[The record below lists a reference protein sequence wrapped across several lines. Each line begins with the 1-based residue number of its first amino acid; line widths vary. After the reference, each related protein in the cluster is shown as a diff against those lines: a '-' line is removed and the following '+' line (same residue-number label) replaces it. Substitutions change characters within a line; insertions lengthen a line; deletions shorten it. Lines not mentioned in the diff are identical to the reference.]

1 MKYFLFSIILLC
13 CSTSFLAQEKIQN
26 DSLLLQIEQTENQ
39 FERLLLIINFVENT
53 IGVLPEQTIAYQQK
67 AIAYFSESIFPTK
80 DFVATLLE
88 SLIERSQSKL
98 DRALEKNLE
107 VVEALENHQPSSHFS
122 KMLLSKM
129 LGYLGNIYIR
139 SHYYEPGLDYLFTA
153 LAIAEEE
160 EYVEGQSLA
169 LSVLAVLYSEGYD
182 DNELAIE
189 YTERAL
195 ALSQQNDN
203 QYGIMV
209 LTDNLARYQTNL
221 GNVDKALP
229 LHLEAIRLAEVL
241 NRKPFLGDFY
251 NNIGGNYLERGQ
263 LENAIN
269 YANKAISVGD
279 ESRNGFLLAYSYH
292 LLGKCMQQ
300 KKEWAASTTYFKKS
314 LRIAKYSRDFKFVSE
329 LLNDFGESTTQ
340 INQPT
345 KANVYFQEAI
355 SYKDTVYQALKI
367 KQVLELET
375 RHRIQEIEKEKA
387 LLQQEKTLQIQVI
400 SGQQKQLWLLGSLGF
415 LAIVSSLIFFFQK
428 IKLRDSY
435 QTLVKKNRALISIE
449 KKLPLE
455 ERSSTIDQ
463 DLKEKIKKE
472 LIENQ
477 LFLQPD
483 LTVHKLAKQLD
494 SNTTYVSKTINDGFG
509 KNFSSLINEYRIKT
523 ALQNFEEGQYEKY
536 TIESL
541 GNQAGFKSRPAF
553 INAFKKYTGVTPSFY
568 IKQLKKQND

>member
-1 MKYFLFSIILLC
+1 M
-13 CSTSFLAQEKIQN
+13 AQEKIQN

-241 NRKPFLGDFY
+241 NRKPFLC
-251 NNIGGNYLERGQ
+251 
-263 LENAIN
+263 NAIGLILEG
-269 YANKAISVGD
+269 KQLFSCHMHR
-279 ESRNGFLLAYSYH
+279 SRRITPRDKNNAKREETKRH
-292 LLGKCMQQ
+292 T
-300 KKEWAASTTYFKKS
+300 ASAEIVDKMKH
-314 LRIAKYSRDFKFVSE
+314 I
-329 LLNDFGESTTQ
+329 
-340 INQPT
+340 
-345 KANVYFQEAI
+345 
-355 SYKDTVYQALKI
+355 
-367 KQVLELET
+367 LE
-375 RHRIQEIEKEKA
+375 
-387 LLQQEKTLQIQVI
+387 QVI
-400 SGQQKQLWLLGSLGF
+400 RIVVLL
-415 LAIVSSLIFFFQK
+415 
-428 IKLRDSY
+428 D
-435 QTLVKKNRALISIE
+435 
-449 KKLPLE
+449 
-455 ERSSTIDQ
+455 
-463 DLKEKIKKE
+463 
-472 LIENQ
+472 
-477 LFLQPD
+477 
-483 LTVHKLAKQLD
+483 
-494 SNTTYVSKTINDGFG
+494 
-509 KNFSSLINEYRIKT
+509 
-523 ALQNFEEGQYEKY
+523 
-536 TIESL
+536 
-541 GNQAGFKSRPAF
+541 
-553 INAFKKYTGVTPSFY
+553 
-568 IKQLKKQND
+568 